1 MVRNLKTLKN
11 AIAEN
16 GREVNLRGHRMA
28 VFAGSFDPFTVGHL
42 DLVKRAATMFD
53 SLYVV
58 VAQNASKKNMFDAET
73 RKAMVEEAV
82 SGIPN
87 VSVAVHDGLTVDFM
101 KSVGARYL
109 VRGIRN
115 ASDLDMEQAVA
126 WNNKVIYG
134 SDDIE
139 TVFLMSAQ
147 EHLAVS
153 SSVVRELLKCG
164 CGKEK
169 SLAERK
175 NLLSKFVPKNI
186 VRMLLIAFRKN
197 YETI

>member
-1 MVRNLKTLKN
+1 MVRNLNTLKN
-11 AIAEN
+11 AVAEN
-16 GREVNLRGHRMA
+16 ERDVNRRGLRVA
-28 VFAGSFDPFTVGHL
+28 VFAGSFDPITVGHL
-42 DLVKRAATMFD
+42 DLVKRAAMMFD
-53 SLYVV
+53 SLFVV

-101 KSVGARYL
+101 KSVNARYL

-115 ASDLDMEQAVA
+115 ASDLDAEQAVA

-134 SDDIE
+134 VGDIE

-153 SSVVRELLKCG
+153 SSLVRELLK

-186 VRMLLIAFRKN
+186 VRMLLIAYRKT
-197 YETI
+197 YETL

>member
-1 MVRNLKTLKN
+1 MVDDVCKVKN
-11 AIAEN
+11 GE
-16 GREVNLRGHRMA
+16 RRVA

-42 DLVKRAATMFD
+42 DLVKRAAELYD
-53 SLYVV
+53 SLIVL
-58 VAQNASKKNMFDAET
+58 VAQNASKKNLFDAET
-73 RKAMVEEAV
+73 RKAMVQTAI

-87 VSVAVHDGLTVDFM
+87 VSVAVHEGLTVDFV

-115 ASDLDMEQAVA
+115 ASDLDAEQAVA

-134 SDDIE
+134 DGDVE
-139 TVFLMSAQ
+139 TVLLLSAQ

-164 CGKEK
+164 AAK
-169 SLAERK
+169 SDAEQRAI
-175 NLLSKFVPKNI
+175 LSKYVPRNI
-186 VRMLLIAFRKN
+186 VSMLLKEFRKV
-197 YETI
+197 YETV

>member
-1 MVRNLKTLKN
+1 MNTLKN
-11 AIAEN
+11 AVAEN
-16 GREVNLRGHRMA
+16 ERDVNRRGLRVA
-28 VFAGSFDPFTVGHL
+28 VFAGSFDPITVGHL
-42 DLVKRAATMFD
+42 DLVKRAAMMFD
-53 SLYVV
+53 SLFVV

-73 RKAMVEEAV
+73 RKTMVEEAV

-101 KSVGARYL
+101 KSVNARYL

-115 ASDLDMEQAVA
+115 ASDLDAEQAVA

-134 SDDIE
+134 VGDIE

-153 SSVVRELLKCG
+153 SSLVRELLKCG
-164 CGKEK
+164 KQK

-186 VRMLLIAFRKN
+186 VRMLLIAYRKT
-197 YETI
+197 YETL

>member
-1 MVRNLKTLKN
+1 MVRNLKKLKN
-11 AIAEN
+11 VIAED
-16 GREVNLRGHRMA
+16 GREVNLRGHRVA

-73 RKAMVEEAV
+73 RKAMVEDAV

-134 SDDIE
+134 SADIE

-175 NLLSKFVPKNI
+175 NLLSKFVPKDI

>member
-11 AIAEN
+11 VIAEDC
-16 GREVNLRGHRMA
+16 REVNLRGHRVA

-134 SDDIE
+134 SADIE

-175 NLLSKFVPKNI
+175 NLLSKFVPKDI

>member
-101 KSVGARYL
+101 KSVGARCL

-153 SSVVRELLKCG
+153 RSVVRELLKCG

>member
-1 MVRNLKTLKN
+1 MVRNLNTHKN
-11 AIAEN
+11 AVAEN
-16 GREVNLRGHRMA
+16 ERDVNRRGLRVA
-28 VFAGSFDPFTVGHL
+28 VFAGSFDPITVGHL
-42 DLVKRAATMFD
+42 DLVKRAAMMFD
-53 SLYVV
+53 SLFVV

-101 KSVGARYL
+101 KSVNARYL

-115 ASDLDMEQAVA
+115 ASDLDAEQAVA

-134 SDDIE
+134 VGDIE

-153 SSVVRELLKCG
+153 SSLVRELLK

-186 VRMLLIAFRKN
+186 VRMLLIAYRKT
-197 YETI
+197 YETL

>member
-1 MVRNLKTLKN
+1 MNTLKN
-11 AIAEN
+11 AIAEKLLEGN
-16 GREVNLRGHRMA
+16 RCGLRVA

-42 DLVKRAATMFD
+42 DLVKRAAMMFD
-53 SLYVV
+53 SLFVV

-101 KSVGARYL
+101 KSVDARYL

-115 ASDLDMEQAVA
+115 ASDLDAEQAVA

-134 SDDIE
+134 VGDIE

-153 SSVVRELLKCG
+153 SSLVRELLK

-186 VRMLLIAFRKN
+186 VRMLLIAFRKT
-197 YETI
+197 YETL

>member
-1 MVRNLKTLKN
+1 MVRNLNTHKN
-11 AIAEN
+11 AVAEN
-16 GREVNLRGHRMA
+16 ERDVNRRGLRVA
-28 VFAGSFDPFTVGHL
+28 VFAGSFDPITVGHL
-42 DLVKRAATMFD
+42 DLVKRAAMMFD
-53 SLYVV
+53 SLFVV

-101 KSVGARYL
+101 KSVDARYL

-115 ASDLDMEQAVA
+115 ASDLDAEQAVA

-134 SDDIE
+134 VGDIE

-153 SSVVRELLKCG
+153 SSLVRELLK

-186 VRMLLIAFRKN
+186 VRMLLIAYRKT
-197 YETI
+197 YETL

>member
-1 MVRNLKTLKN
+1 MERNLNTLKN
-11 AIAEN
+11 AIAEKLLEGN
-16 GREVNLRGHRMA
+16 RCGLRVA

-42 DLVKRAATMFD
+42 DLVKRAAMMFD
-53 SLYVV
+53 SLFVV

-73 RKAMVEEAV
+73 RKAMVEGAV

-101 KSVGARYL
+101 KSVDARYL

-115 ASDLDMEQAVA
+115 ASDLDAEQAVA

-134 SDDIE
+134 VGDIE

-153 SSVVRELLKCG
+153 SSLVRELLK

-186 VRMLLIAFRKN
+186 VRMLLIAFRKT

>member
-1 MVRNLKTLKN
+1 MERNLNTLKN
-11 AIAEN
+11 AVAEN
-16 GREVNLRGHRMA
+16 ERDVNRRGLRVA
-28 VFAGSFDPFTVGHL
+28 VFAGSFDPITVGHL
-42 DLVKRAATMFD
+42 DLVKRAAMMFD
-53 SLYVV
+53 SLFVV

-73 RKAMVEEAV
+73 RKTMVEEAV

-101 KSVGARYL
+101 KSVNARYL

-115 ASDLDMEQAVA
+115 ASDLDAEQAVA

-134 SDDIE
+134 VGDIE

-153 SSVVRELLKCG
+153 SSLVRELLKCG
-164 CGKEK
+164 KQK

-186 VRMLLIAFRKN
+186 VRMLLIAYRKT
-197 YETI
+197 YETL

>member
-1 MVRNLKTLKN
+1 MERNLNTLKN
-11 AIAEN
+11 AIAEKLLEGN
-16 GREVNLRGHRMA
+16 RCGLRVA

-42 DLVKRAATMFD
+42 DLVKRAAMMFD
-53 SLYVV
+53 SLFVV

-101 KSVGARYL
+101 KSVDARYL

-115 ASDLDMEQAVA
+115 ASDLDAEQAVA

-134 SDDIE
+134 VGDIE

-153 SSVVRELLKCG
+153 SSLVRELLK

-186 VRMLLIAFRKN
+186 VRMLLIAFRKT
-197 YETI
+197 YETL

>member
-1 MVRNLKTLKN
+1 MG
-11 AIAEN
+11 
-16 GREVNLRGHRMA
+16 GR
-28 VFAGSFDPFTVGHL
+28 
-42 DLVKRAATMFD
+42 
-53 SLYVV
+53 VV

-101 KSVGARYL
+101 KSVNARYL

-115 ASDLDMEQAVA
+115 ASDLDAEQAVA

-134 SDDIE
+134 VGDIE

-153 SSVVRELLKCG
+153 SSLVRELLKCG
-164 CGKEK
+164 KQK

-186 VRMLLIAFRKN
+186 VRMLLIAYRKT
-197 YETI
+197 YETL

>member
-1 MVRNLKTLKN
+1 MVRNLNTHKN
-11 AIAEN
+11 AVAEN
-16 GREVNLRGHRMA
+16 ERDVNRRGLRVA
-28 VFAGSFDPFTVGHL
+28 VFAGSFDPITIGHL
-42 DLVKRAATMFD
+42 DLVKRAAMMFD
-53 SLYVV
+53 SLFVV

-73 RKAMVEEAV
+73 RKAMVEVAV

-101 KSVGARYL
+101 KSVNARYL

-115 ASDLDMEQAVA
+115 ASDLDAEQAVA
-126 WNNKVIYG
+126 WNNRVIYG
-134 SDDIE
+134 VGDIE

-153 SSVVRELLKCG
+153 SSLVRELLK

-186 VRMLLIAFRKN
+186 VRMLLIAYRKT
-197 YETI
+197 YETL

>member
-16 GREVNLRGHRMA
+16 GREVNLRGHRVA

-73 RKAMVEEAV
+73 RKAMVEETV

-134 SDDIE
+134 SADIE

-175 NLLSKFVPKNI
+175 NLLSKFVPKDI